1 MTVAMPEL
9 DRFEEHC
16 RRSVRTL
23 QAALLELYR
32 AVGADPSRP
41 QDVARQFNLN
51 KNLTW
56 KVARIIA
63 STDGHEAVPLIP
75 GPGGLEILLSAMERA
90 KAPKE
95 KLDRV
100 RAAAREFD
108 RMVEVHTGDRT
119 TLELVLDSAGGGR
132 PMEMSRRLAFRGN
145 SGIWGIQA
153 GVRVTAHFV
162 APNRDNSGML
172 DLAILAGLTRIRRLR
187 AVARWPVFQV
197 REYNDDGSTA
207 NRLRRESLERHDG
220 VSSHPWMMRSLCSGA
235 LPEMHVTQR
244 GDTKIFELGE
254 GPVGR
259 TGECSCFF
267 GFTDT
272 GEVPRY
278 RDASNAVGEFV
289 SSVSIPAEALLFDF
303 FVHRDLAEAMSPTTE
318 MIGTIG
324 GSVEGAGLLRLPLPE
339 TLRDM
344 GLGAVVDT
352 PLVDR
357 YGEGVQAVFERLGRD
372 PREFRCLRLLVDY
385 PPMSSRTIIRYD
397 LPERP

>member
-1 MTVAMPEL
+1 
-9 DRFEEHC
+9 
-16 RRSVRTL
+16 
-23 QAALLELYR
+23 
-32 AVGADPSRP
+32 
-41 QDVARQFNLN
+41 
-51 KNLTW
+51 
-56 KVARIIA
+56 
-63 STDGHEAVPLIP
+63 
-75 GPGGLEILLSAMERA
+75 
-90 KAPKE
+90 
-95 KLDRV
+95 
-100 RAAAREFD
+100 
-108 RMVEVHTGDRT
+108 
-119 TLELVLDSAGGGR
+119 
-132 PMEMSRRLAFRGN
+132 
-145 SGIWGIQA
+145 
-153 GVRVTAHFV
+153 
-162 APNRDNSGML
+162 
-172 DLAILAGLTRIRRLR
+172 
-187 AVARWPVFQV
+187 
-197 REYNDDGSTA
+197 
-207 NRLRRESLERHDG
+207 
-220 VSSHPWMMRSLCSGA
+220 MMRSLCSGA
-235 LPEMHVTQR
+235 LPEIHVTQR

-303 FVHRDLAEAMSPTTE
+303 FVHRDLAEAMSPTTA

-339 TLRDM
+339 TIRDM